1 MEVLSVA
8 KASASHIDRKGL
20 RDDAPAREGQ
30 EARPEISWSLARLG
44 RGRGARPRWLVAAI
58 KGGKKVDDFL
68 IRKSPQNGRKKR
80 RSKR

>member
-30 EARPEISWSLARLG
+30 EGRLEISWSLWRDLGGVAVQGLDGLLRRSKVG
-44 RGRGARPRWLVAAI
+44 RGRR
-58 KGGKKVDDFL
+58 FL
-68 IRKSPQNGRKKR
+68 DP
-80 RSKR
+80 